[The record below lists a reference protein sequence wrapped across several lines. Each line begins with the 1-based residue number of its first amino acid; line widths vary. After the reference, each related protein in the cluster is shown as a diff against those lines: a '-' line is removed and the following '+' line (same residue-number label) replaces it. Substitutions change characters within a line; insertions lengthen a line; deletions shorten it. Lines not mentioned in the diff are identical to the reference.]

1 MDRDLDRIYGGKE
14 QGVAPTQNTD
24 AFGTSKE
31 MGGGIGGGQKDLLG
45 KKADMADPN
54 RPDIQA
60 EMEQEMEDQ
69 LSGTGTDFED
79 AEGLALAFETVKK
92 RYANDPQR
100 LAALE
105 KLEAKNPNASPA
117 KGSATNPMT
126 SATEGIKPVG
136 GKASNKEYRQN
147 ILNEIDDLS
156 MDETNDD
163 TFANPTRAGEVLFR
177 EKYKNDEQAKEAIV
191 DLFAKSQA
199 QRDIKQYEKSRRF
212 NPDVIE
218 GNVEALQQKADE
230 NLKELQARIK
240 PGSPEE
246 FMQRV
251 SYAKSKYGWD
261 DLIKRASKN
270 RQ

>member
-1 MDRDLDRIYGGKE
+1 
-14 QGVAPTQNTD
+14 
-24 AFGTSKE
+24 

-117 KGSATNPMT
+117 KGSASNPMT
-126 SATEGIKPVG
+126 SAIEGIKPVEG
-136 GKASNKEYRQN
+136 GKPAETKGELYNDFTKKLDVYLGKKEEDAPELKSLKEKASQEAVALVDKYTFDNPKDGEDLDYLVSVYLPYISLAYANYKRTDVPLASNKANTLEDFIKTRN
-147 ILNEIDDLS
+147 ASEIGRFVKVSTGIAFQKDD
-156 MDETNDD
+156 
-163 TFANPTRAGEVLFR
+163 
-177 EKYKNDEQAKEAIV
+177 
-191 DLFAKSQA
+191 
-199 QRDIKQYEKSRRF
+199 
-212 NPDVIE
+212 
-218 GNVEALQQKADE
+218 
-230 NLKELQARIK
+230 
-240 PGSPEE
+240 
-246 FMQRV
+246 V
-251 SYAKSKYGWD
+251 SYT
-261 DLIKRASKN
+261 KRAIETMRNTMKAKKG
-270 RQ
+270 